1 MFRNEK
7 TVPKMS
13 FASSS
18 ALKAE
23 RGSVPPLTY
32 AWEEG
37 LEVLPEAET
46 AGGSQRFLYMHSAMA
61 VSN

>member
-1 MFRNEK
+1 MFRREN

-18 ALKAE
+18 ALNIA
-23 RGSVPPLTY
+23 RPCVAPFMY

-37 LEVLPEAET
+37 LEVLPVVDIE
-46 AGGSQRFLYMHSAMA
+46 GGIHRFL
-61 VSN
+61 